1 MPSIHMISIRLS
13 IGTYYATNIT
23 LKARWNNVLGFNVHP
38 QIVFLIR
45 TVATLNTNP
54 GTILILL
61 KKLVYLIFK
70 LRKIMKTKDLF
81 WILMFPHHVII
92 IWFSVW
98 TNKFTN
104 TALKARWNK
113 VLAFYVHPH
122 ICFVFWAVTTLDTTP
137 WTTFSL
143 GKILLDLKIKLCN
156 MIVYLILMESI
167 DMISQTFSILANFVA
182 VVTREL
188 LGFKMFCFNMFH
200 CICFYFCLIAT
211 LNAIPWSTFKLLK
224 ILTNLKI

>member
-23 LKARWNNVLGFNVHP
+23 LKASWNNVLGFNVHP
-38 QIVFLIR
+38 KIVFLIR

-70 LRKIMKTKDLF
+70 LWKIMKTKDLF

-143 GKILLDLKIKLCN
+143 GKILINLKIKFCN
-156 MIVYLILMESI
+156 IVVYLINSLQQLKFCSVLCI
-167 DMISQTFSILANFVA
+167 NMIS
-182 VVTREL
+182 
-188 LGFKMFCFNMFH
+188 
-200 CICFYFCLIAT
+200 
-211 LNAIPWSTFKLLK
+211 
-224 ILTNLKI
+224 